1 MLADRLIARIRGQL
15 ELGTPDLEARSL
27 AGEYAALCVRVRER
41 LEQCAALVRAGNEHA
56 AFQIAE
62 SEPDL
67 LGLCALLSFAESERW
82 HTLCRERG
90 LPAGFPLDG
99 QSILAVESLY
109 GKEIGE
115 SHPLYRDYRDAIR
128 TRDEDRALSVLR
140 SIVRINPDDP
150 NARSELAR
158 LSAKFLRES
167 LGKVTT
173 LLAAQRDE
181 DAIELMN
188 RMERF
193 GAHDLAG
200 ERNWDE
206 ALRRRIIWLRT
217 KAAEQVA
224 RLVEEA
230 TLAREGHHWEPC
242 AAALGRV
249 RSLERDHQLNLDT
262 TASTQIAAL
271 ELWAGELAAT
281 AEAEAGLR
289 ASLESLTQ
297 EWSLLRQESASNQSP
312 AILIVR
318 LSNWLEHAAEHS
330 ERLPDGM
337 IREARALRQLTRSRL
352 SRRYTILTATGVVAL
367 LVVVGATLYWNLKT
381 NQEQDAHD
389 RFSEVTRLVEI
400 YDHKNALAALDGFER
415 TGNPSTDD
423 PTRKEKILE
432 LRKKL
437 AGQIAAENRLLAEA
451 RQLAE
456 RAKVLTL
463 ANLADT
469 NRRIRAYLEE
479 VNKVGSGLQ
488 GRLKEVFAEP
498 EALIA
503 VCQLKLDQA
512 HTELSTLLISLRKAM
527 GEGDNINDIAAA
539 VTHVDQLRLVLK
551 TLADTGSKELD
562 EAGAEVDRASARLE
576 GEQKTVNALRAL
588 SQAADLKGY
597 LAALTD
603 AVAKTAGEKSDIS
616 KRAAFAAEK
625 AEGLQGL
632 PRSALAA
639 RVGAMWDAALTADPQ
654 GIFTPTTLSE
664 VEQKALR
671 QLADDSLTGSLRRY
685 TIRRYS
691 KDKGIEIIRSAFIA
705 GEFSEKKVRISD
717 GFEITQRAK
726 ELTREGLLVDGTWIR
741 REFENGVR
749 AGEEAAEPSAI
760 KDLDSIRQLARFQDP
775 KTGKLL
781 EPLIRTMDRV
791 RRSDSPFPELRAY
804 QLQELYRLA
813 ALRPETWGTIF
824 SPSAQ
829 RDAEQ
834 LRRITQNEVKAL
846 DFLFKD
852 KWTDVQIELRGFL
865 IRQGGTPYADEARFW
880 RTVFGSLR
888 ARKLVFAGMVG
899 RDGKAVLR
907 EQLKGSALY
916 GIDNDGKPAVL
927 FRVGDDGVAQRVAD
941 AAPFSPLLRYP
952 GTVAE
957 AAESAVIPKGML
969 SPDGG
974 WETLLQG
981 RDL

>member
-1 MLADRLIARIRGQL
+1 MLAERLIARIRGQL

-41 LEQCAALVRAGNEHA
+41 LEQCATLVRGGNEHA

-67 LGLCALLSFAESERW
+67 LSLCALLSFAESERW
-82 HTLCRERG
+82 HALCRERG

-99 QSILAVESLY
+99 QLILSIEGLY

-115 SHPLYRDYRDAIR
+115 NHPLYRDYRDAIR

-150 NARSELAR
+150 NARSELSR

-173 LLAAQRDE
+173 LLAAHRDE

-193 GAHDLAG
+193 GASELTGD
-200 ERNWDE
+200 RYWDE
-206 ALRRRIIWLRT
+206 ALRRRTVWLRA

-224 RLVEEA
+224 RLVTEA
-230 TLAREGHHWEPC
+230 AEAREGNHWEPC

-262 TASTQIAAL
+262 AVSAQIDKL
-271 ELWAGELAAT
+271 ELWAGELATA
-281 AEAEAGLR
+281 AEAEAGIR

-297 EWSLLRQESASNQSP
+297 EWTLLRQESTSNQSP

-318 LSNWLEHAAEHS
+318 LSNWLEHAAEHA
-330 ERLPDGM
+330 ERLPEGM

-352 SRRYTILTATGVVAL
+352 SRRYTILTASWVVAL
-367 LVVVGATLYWNLKT
+367 LCAVGGVLLWNFKAS
-381 NQEQDAHD
+381 QEQTAHD
-389 RFSEVTRLVEI
+389 RFSEAVRLIEL
-400 YDHKNALAALDGFER
+400 YDHKNALSALDEFER
-415 TGNPSTDD
+415 SPAEDA
-423 PTRKEKILE
+423 TRTQQALE
-432 LRKKL
+432 LRKRITAQVAVEL
-437 AGQIAAENRLLAEA
+437 RLLVEA

-456 RAKVLTL
+456 RTKALTL

-469 NRRIRAYLEE
+469 HRRVRAYNDEMS
-479 VNKVGSGLQ
+479 KVGSDLQ
-488 GRLKEVFAEP
+488 SRLKTVFPEP
-498 EALIA
+498 DALIA
-503 VCQLKLDQA
+503 TCQLKLDQA
-512 HTELSTLLISLRKAM
+512 RTELSTLLVGLRKAM
-527 GEGDNINDIAAA
+527 GDGDNITDIAAA
-539 VTHVDQLRLVLK
+539 VSTVDQLRLVLK

-576 GEQKTVNALRAL
+576 GEQKTVSALRAL
-588 SQAADLKGY
+588 NQAADLKGY
-597 LAALTD
+597 LAALDD
-603 AVAKTAGEKSDIS
+603 AATKTAGEKSDIS
-616 KRAAFAAEK
+616 KRAAFVSSK
-625 AEGLQGL
+625 AEALQNL

-639 RVGAMWDAALTADPQ
+639 RVGAMWDAAATADPQ
-654 GIFTPTTLSE
+654 GTFTPATLTE
-664 VEQKALR
+664 GEQKSLR
-671 QLADDSLTGSLRRY
+671 QLADESITSSLHRY
-685 TIRRYS
+685 TIRSYS
-691 KDKGIEIIRSAFIA
+691 AKGIQIMRSALIA
-705 GEFSEKKVRISD
+705 GEITEKRVPISE

-726 ELTREGLLVDGTWIR
+726 ELTREGPLVDSTWIR
-741 REFENGVR
+741 REFTNNNRG
-749 AGEEAAEPSAI
+749 GEEAAEPSTI
-760 KDLDSIRQLARFQDP
+760 KELELIRHVARFQDP

-813 ALRPETWGTIF
+813 AVRPEIWGTIF

-834 LRRITQNEVKAL
+834 LRRITQNEIKPL
-846 DFLFKD
+846 DFLFKE
-852 KWTDVQIELRGFL
+852 KWADVQIELRGFL
-865 IRQGGTPYADEARFW
+865 IRQGGAPYADEARFW
-880 RTVFGSLR
+880 RTVFGNLR
-888 ARKLVFAGMVG
+888 NRKLVFAGMVG
-899 RDGKAVLR
+899 RDGQAVLR
-907 EQLKGSALY
+907 EQLKASALY

-927 FRVGDDGVAQRVAD
+927 FRVGADGTSTRVAD

-957 AAESAVIPKGML
+957 AAEAAGIPKGL
-969 SPDGG
+969 LAPDGG

>member
-1 MLADRLIARIRGQL
+1 MLAERLIARIRGQL

-41 LEQCAALVRAGNEHA
+41 LEQCATLVRGGNEHA

-67 LGLCALLSFAESERW
+67 LSLCALLSFAESERW
-82 HTLCRERG
+82 HALCRERG
-90 LPAGFPLDG
+90 LPAGFPFDG
-99 QSILAVESLY
+99 QLILSIEGLY

-115 SHPLYRDYRDAIR
+115 NHPLYHDYRDAIR
-128 TRDEDRALSVLR
+128 SRDEDRALSVLR

-150 NARSELAR
+150 NARSELSR

-167 LGKVTT
+167 LGKVTA
-173 LLAAQRDE
+173 LLAASRDD
-181 DAIELMN
+181 DAIDLMN

-193 GAHDLAG
+193 GANDLAG
-200 ERNWDE
+200 DRHWDE
-206 ALRRRIIWLRT
+206 ALRRRIVWLRA

-224 RLVEEA
+224 RLVTEA
-230 TLAREGHHWEPC
+230 TEARVGNHWEPC

-262 TASTQIAAL
+262 AVSTQINHL
-271 ELWAGELAAT
+271 ELWAGELAAI

-289 ASLESLTQ
+289 AAIESLTQ
-297 EWSLLRQESASNQSP
+297 EWTLLRQESASNQSP

-318 LSNWLEHAAEHS
+318 LSSWLEHAAQHA
-330 ERLPDGM
+330 ERLPEGM

-352 SRRYTILTATGVVAL
+352 SRRYTILTASWVLAL
-367 LVVVGATLYWNLKT
+367 LCTAGGVLFWNLKT
-381 NQEQDAHD
+381 DREQVVQS
-389 RFSEVTRLVEI
+389 RFSEAVRLVEL
-400 YDHKNALAALDGFER
+400 YDHQNALTALDEFER
-415 TGNPSTDD
+415 STGQIAAD
-423 PTRKEKILE
+423 PTRKEQVQE
-432 LRKKL
+432 LRKRL
-437 AGQIAAENRLLAEA
+437 NAQLVVEQRLLVEA

-456 RAKVLTL
+456 RAKALTL

-469 NRRIRAYLEE
+469 HRRVRAYHDELS
-479 VNKVGSGLQ
+479 KVGSELQ
-488 GRLKEVFAEP
+488 SHLKEVFPAP
-498 EALIA
+498 DALIA
-503 VCQLKLDQA
+503 ASQLKLDQA
-512 HTELSTLLISLRKAM
+512 RTELSALLVGLRKAM
-527 GEGDNINDIAAA
+527 GDGDNITDIAAA
-539 VTHVDQLRLVLK
+539 VSTVDQLRLVLK

-576 GEQKTVNALRAL
+576 GEQKTVSALRAL
-588 SQAADLKGY
+588 HQAADLKGY
-597 LAALTD
+597 LAALDD
-603 AVAKTAGEKSDIS
+603 AATKTAGEKSDIS
-616 KRAAFAAEK
+616 KRAAFVSSK
-625 AEGLQGL
+625 AEALQNL

-639 RVGAMWDAALTADPQ
+639 RVGAMWDAAATADPQ
-654 GIFTPTTLSE
+654 GTFTSATLTE
-664 VEQKALR
+664 GEQKSLR
-671 QLADDSLTGSLRRY
+671 QLADESITSSLHRY
-685 TIRRYS
+685 TIRSYS
-691 KDKGIEIIRSAFIA
+691 AKGIQIMRSALIA
-705 GEFSEKKVRISD
+705 GEITEKRVSISE

-726 ELTREGLLVDGTWIR
+726 ELTREGPLVDATWIR
-741 REFENGVR
+741 REFTNNNRG
-749 AGEEAAEPSAI
+749 GEEAAEPSTI
-760 KDLDSIRQLARFQDP
+760 KELELIRQVARFQDP
-775 KTGKLL
+775 QTGKLL

-813 ALRPETWGTIF
+813 AVRPEIWGTIF

-834 LRRITQNEVKAL
+834 LRRITQNEIKPL
-846 DFLFKD
+846 DFLFKE
-852 KWTDVQIELRGFL
+852 KWADVKIELRGFL
-865 IRQGGTPYADEARFW
+865 IRQGGAPYADEARFW

-888 ARKLVFAGMVG
+888 NRKLVFAGMVG
-899 RDGKAVLR
+899 RDGQAVLR
-907 EQLKGSALY
+907 EQLKESALY

-927 FRVGDDGVAQRVAD
+927 FRVGADGTSTRVAD

-957 AAESAVIPKGML
+957 AAEAAGIPKGL
-969 SPDGG
+969 LAPDGG